1 MNLARPG
8 RRQALQ
14 DLVELR
20 VSLRVALE
28 ALAHHPWDSEV
39 EYLTVTRH
47 HTLEALNAYATSLI
61 TPEELVAWAE
71 ALSGREDLGFADGK
85 RGLVA
90 ESIFQLSS
98 PELFGPVDDLARD
111 LQGRLA

>member
-1 MNLARPG
+1 MNLTKAG
-8 RRQALQ
+8 RRRALQ

-20 VSLRVALE
+20 VPLRVALG
-28 ALAHHPWDSEV
+28 ALAHYPWDSET
-39 EYLTVTRH
+39 EYLTVTRRH
-47 HTLEALNAYATSLI
+47 ILEPLNAYATSLI

-71 ALSGREDLGFADGK
+71 ALSGREPFGFADGK

-111 LQGRLA
+111 LQERLE